1 MIFYDSVSS
10 GACLS
15 ASRKRPQRQTFVCRF
30 FLFRADRPSNSS
42 AAPCRN
48 KKRQCLRPLSL
59 RGSPLMGVAWPNKGY
74 FLICGHAKALP
85 FESLS
90 LRNTSKSRTS
100 GSAFFVY
107 KPLGNFVSVGAYI
120 RKSASDEDRRGF
132 CAVLQGPPRQA
143 AGKRRMKSG

>member
-1 MIFYDSVSS
+1 MICNFMIFLEYVGSR
-10 GACLS
+10 ACLS

-74 FLICGHAKALP
+74 FLILGHAKALP
-85 FESLS
+85 LESLS
-90 LRNTSKSRTS
+90 LRNKGCKSRIYEIYT
-100 GSAFFVY
+100 FFFY
-107 KPLGNFVSVGAYI
+107 TQKAI
-120 RKSASDEDRRGF
+120 R
-132 CAVLQGPPRQA
+132 VLLQY
-143 AGKRRMKSG
+143 SLT

>member
-1 MIFYDSVSS
+1 MICNFMIFLEYVGSR
-10 GACLS
+10 ACLS

-90 LRNTSKSRTS
+90 LRNKECKSSNYEIYTL
-100 GSAFFVY
+100 FLH
-107 KPLGNFVSVGAYI
+107 P
-120 RKSASDEDRRGF
+120 KSNSSTFAI
-132 CAVLQGPPRQA
+132 
-143 AGKRRMKSG
+143 